1 MENSVKLPFDIKVH
15 GEGRI
20 ITPEEKARALAD
32 SKPDNKLDG
41 KFETD
46 PPPGN
51 G

>member
-1 MENSVKLPFDIKVH
+1 MELPPELFKVKIH

-32 SKPDNKLDG
+32 SKPDNKSDS
-41 KFETD
+41 KSD
-46 PPPGN
+46 SKPDN